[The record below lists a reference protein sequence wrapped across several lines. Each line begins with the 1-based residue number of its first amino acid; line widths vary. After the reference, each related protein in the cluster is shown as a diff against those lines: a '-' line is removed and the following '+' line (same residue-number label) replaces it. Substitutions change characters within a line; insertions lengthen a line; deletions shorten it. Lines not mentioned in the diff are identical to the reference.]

1 MGIEN
6 FLFQISQKQNEILAM
21 LQDLRSCGV
30 VENKDKLYD
39 LTDLEQ
45 KLHVSR
51 RTLFKYLS
59 AGILGHSKIGKKI
72 YVSDKDLQQFLVF
85 NKQTMPVWNRTM
97 N

>member
-6 FLFQISQKQNEILAM
+6 SLFQISQKQDEILAM
-21 LQDLRSCGV
+21 LKGFRNGGV
-30 VENKDKLYD
+30 VDNKDSLYD
-39 LTDLEQ
+39 LTDLEK

-72 YVSDKDLQQFLVF
+72 YVSEKELQQFLVL
-85 NKQTMPVWNRTM
+85 NKQCN
-97 N
+97 

>member
-1 MGIEN
+1 MSIEN
-6 FLFQISQKQNEILAM
+6 SLFEIIQKQNEVLA
-21 LQDLRSCGV
+21 LIRELRKGV
-30 VENKDKLYD
+30 VGNKDKVYD

-72 YVSDKDLQQFLVF
+72 YVSEKELQQFLVL
-85 NKQTMPVWNRTM
+85 NKQIN
-97 N
+97 